1 MKRSTMKAH
10 NMCVCVWVPHSVLF
24 ILRITN
30 GNSSSAI
37 SAPSQWSNR
46 IILRFNHTAFWA
58 TSQLILMYC
67 IPGFN
72 PIQNHSGW
80 SLKCQLGLIP
90 GIKYTSVT
98 RRHFVLVGFFL
109 FFRRGAERR
118 AATWGRCGITISHR
132 TNPSLCLMGRGYT
145 KNVSHMISTKLCC
158 CELVNDCT
166 GYWWFYATI
175 RTYLV

>member
-1 MKRSTMKAH
+1 MKAQT
-10 NMCVCVWVPHSVLF
+10 MRVCVCVSQCF
-24 ILRITN
+24 TLRITN

-46 IILRFNHTAFWA
+46 IILRFNHTASWA
-58 TSQLILMYC
+58 ASQLILMYC

-98 RRHFVLVGFFL
+98 RRHFVLVFLVLFFL
-109 FFRRGAERR
+109 QRSWAQTGDLREMWNYHQPPHKSITVFDGEGLQRMYH
-118 AATWGRCGITISHR
+118 TWFLL
-132 TNPSLCLMGRGYT
+132 NFA
-145 KNVSHMISTKLCC
+145 V
-158 CELVNDCT
+158 VN
-166 GYWWFYATI
+166 
-175 RTYLV
+175 